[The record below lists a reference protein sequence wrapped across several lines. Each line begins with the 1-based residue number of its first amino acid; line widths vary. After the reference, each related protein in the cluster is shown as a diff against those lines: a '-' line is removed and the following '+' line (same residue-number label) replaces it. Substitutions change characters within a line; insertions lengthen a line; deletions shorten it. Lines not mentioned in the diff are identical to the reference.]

1 MTREIELRT
10 FFKIFSTLFLCAP
23 FAVAAAPISQP
34 AGSNL
39 TQYNGSMGSIVGNQW
54 NNAINPRNNTGT
66 ATATADFGNCN
77 SLILRCASPKCS
89 GGGCA
94 NMDIAKPIV
103 AGCVNSNA
111 NCKKHGDDLINAIAA
126 QLVSDSIAAQNA
138 AAANAA
144 AAQSAAEQNNAALQQ
159 QLQSMQQQM
168 ASMQQQNSAQ
178 INSLQQQLAESQRE
192 TQNAVASV
200 AESASRAATAQ
211 NPATGLTPVQEAA
224 AKSGVSDDV
233 ITRATI
239 TGQILTSMEGVDKS
253 LNNLKTTMRDAFRY
267 AKCNE
272 VNGNNCSAPK
282 RVAKFRELANKFME
296 PYDALADNL
305 DDALFTAQSVG
316 VDLGNIYMFFSGS
329 CNRWAE
335 YVCRGNYSAGLPV
348 YSTVS
353 RTVAYVPA
361 LMESTQNVKNLKI
374 EVPTSTGLGT
384 SNGGLNNYRLDV
396 NSTLLND
403 AGSFM
408 RKLSFISEAVADNII
423 YASCGSDGKSI
434 KSGVVRGGHP
444 CADGMVIPPEDLV
457 ACTPNK
463 YLDLSDDAIPEKILN
478 PDATST
484 GSVRIGCA
492 SDSINNGLIR
502 RRRSSSKNKS
512 GIDIDLLEILLNQKE
527 YSNKYADAQD
537 ICGTNDKDS
546 AIKYLK
552 AATVSKALKKDSTG
566 VCCTEPGNCKIDCYD
581 LDKDVSYVDPMFALC
596 DTHAWN
602 AGIESNDDINGSGK
616 SDNREKMNEIIKL
629 KTTVIA
635 QQMYKQYATL
645 EQMIKQLKVMLEK
658 EVLKASVQVAGG
670 TSSDDDTST
679 DKVEF
684 DTCSPIDEE
693 TALSCLRSN
702 YSKLQPYVTKKN
714 LKNNVKKQLT
724 ADSTVL
730 KTLLDSKYTDNCKSI
745 STNNVETCFNGIAKG
760 INDLNK
766 QIQNN
771 KRSNS
776 GGYIY
781 VPGNNNG

>member
-10 FFKIFSTLFLCAP
+10 FFKILSTLFLCTPLA
-23 FAVAAAPISQP
+23 ATAAPIAQTV
-34 AGSNL
+34 GSNL
-39 TQYNGSMGSIVGNQW
+39 TQYNGAMGSVVGNQW
-54 NNAINPRNNTGT
+54 NNATNPRNNAAKPT
-66 ATATADFGNCN
+66 AAADFGNCN
-77 SLILRCASPKCS
+77 SLILRCATPKCS

-94 NMDIAKPIV
+94 NMDVAKPIV

-111 NCKKHGDDLINAIAA
+111 TCKKHGDDLINAIAA

-159 QLQSMQQQM
+159 QLSSMQQQM
-168 ASMQQQNSAQ
+168 SQMQQQNSAQ
-178 INSLQQQLAESQRE
+178 INSLQQQLADSQRSNQE
-192 TQNAVASV
+192 AIN
-200 AESASRAATAQ
+200 AATAAAARTTA
-211 NPATGLTPVQEAA
+211 NADTGLTPVQEAA

-233 ITRATI
+233 IARATI
-239 TGQILTSMEGVDKS
+239 TGQILTSMDGVDSS

-272 VNGNNCSAPK
+272 INGNNCSAPK

-335 YVCRGNYSAGLPV
+335 YVCRGNYAEKCTGEGESRKCESGLPT
-348 YSTVS
+348 YKYGDNCTKDTHKSS
-353 RTVAYVPA
+353 
-361 LMESTQNVKNLKI
+361 KD
-374 EVPTSTGLGT
+374 
-384 SNGGLNNYRLDV
+384 NGV
-396 NSTLLND
+396 T
-403 AGSFM
+403 
-408 RKLSFISEAVADNII
+408 
-423 YASCGSDGKSI
+423 
-434 KSGVVRGGHP
+434 RGGHD
-444 CADGMVIPPEDLV
+444 CYEGSVIPPEDLI

-463 YLDLSDDAIPEKILN
+463 YLDASSPDISEKILN
-478 PDATST
+478 PDQSST

-492 SDSINNGLIR
+492 SDSINNSLIR
-502 RRRSSSKNKS
+502 RRRSSSKSAS

-527 YSNKYADAQD
+527 
-537 ICGTNDKDS
+537 
-546 AIKYLK
+546 
-552 AATVSKALKKDSTG
+552 
-566 VCCTEPGNCKIDCYD
+566 PGNKLDNDAFDYCAITSTDADTVKKILQSAVTSKSIGKACCKQFVESHGCNDDCYD
-581 LDKDVSYVDPMFALC
+581 LDKDVSYVNRAFALC

-602 AGIESNDDINGSGK
+602 AGFTNDDIQK
-616 SDNREKMNEIIKL
+616 SENREKMNEIIAL

-670 TSSDDDTST
+670 TSSDDNTT

-781 VPGNNNG
+781 IPGNNNG

>member
-1 MTREIELRT
+1 MTKEIELRT
-10 FFKIFSTLFLCAP
+10 FFKILSALFLCTPA
-23 FAVAAAPISQP
+23 AVAAPISQP

-66 ATATADFGNCN
+66 TKATADFGNCN

-103 AGCVNSNA
+103 AGCVNSNSA
-111 NCKKHGDDLINAIAA
+111 CKKHGDDLINAIAA
-126 QLVSDSIAAQNA
+126 QLVSDSIAAQNKQS
-138 AAANAA
+138 ANAA
-144 AAQSAAEQNNAALQQ
+144 AAAAAAQQNNTALQQ

-168 ASMQQQNSAQ
+168 ASMQQQNSEQ

-200 AESASRAATAQ
+200 AENASRAATAT
-211 NPATGLTPVQEAA
+211 NSDTGLTPVQEAA

-233 ITRATI
+233 IARATI
-239 TGQILTSMEGVDKS
+239 TGQILTSMEGVDQS

-335 YVCRGNYSAGLPV
+335 YVCRGDYAEKCTGEGESRKCESGLPT
-348 YSTVS
+348 YKYGDNCIKDTHKSS
-353 RTVAYVPA
+353 
-361 LMESTQNVKNLKI
+361 KN
-374 EVPTSTGLGT
+374 
-384 SNGGLNNYRLDV
+384 NGI
-396 NSTLLND
+396 T
-403 AGSFM
+403 
-408 RKLSFISEAVADNII
+408 
-423 YASCGSDGKSI
+423 
-434 KSGVVRGGHP
+434 RGGHD
-444 CADGMVIPPEDLV
+444 CYEGNVIPPEDLI

-463 YLDLSDDAIPEKILN
+463 YLDPSDGPIQEKILN

-492 SDSINNGLIR
+492 SDSINNSIIR

-512 GIDIDLLEILLNQKE
+512 GIDIDLLEILLNQNEASSKFSKTFDKCDSDTKSACYCGLGKNNNDSE
-527 YSNKYADAQD
+527 LSVSINK
-537 ICGTNDKDS
+537 
-546 AIKYLK
+546 AITQLK
-552 AATVSKALKKDSTG
+552 TATVSKTLGKNACIESFSSAAATTKM
-566 VCCTEPGNCKIDCYD
+566 VDCYD
-581 LDKDVSYVDPMFALC
+581 LDQDVSYVDPIFALC

-616 SDNREKMNEIIKL
+616 SENREKMNEIIAL

-684 DTCSPIDEE
+684 SSCSAFDDEE
-693 TALSCLRSN
+693 ALSCLRDN
-702 YSKLQPYVTKKN
+702 YAKLQPIVEKGRLNNNYRDQLSKDCAVTKALQVVTSCDKCSSIN
-714 LKNNVKKQLT
+714 SKQKMKDCLEVIAGGMNALNRRIKDDKAKNNSVSYRL
-724 ADSTVL
+724 
-730 KTLLDSKYTDNCKSI
+730 
-745 STNNVETCFNGIAKG
+745 
-760 INDLNK
+760 
-766 QIQNN
+766 IQ
-771 KRSNS
+771 
-776 GGYIY
+776 
-781 VPGNNNG
+781 

>member
-1 MTREIELRT
+1 
-10 FFKIFSTLFLCAP
+10 
-23 FAVAAAPISQP
+23 
-34 AGSNL
+34 
-39 TQYNGSMGSIVGNQW
+39 MGSVVGNQW
-54 NNAINPRNNTGT
+54 NNATNPRNN
-66 ATATADFGNCN
+66 AASPEATADFRNCK

-89 GGGCA
+89 GGGCVS
-94 NMDIAKPIV
+94 MDVAKSIV
-103 AGCVNSNA
+103 AGCVNSNDT
-111 NCKKHGDDLINAIAA
+111 CKKHGDALIDAIAG
-126 QLVSDSIAAQNA
+126 QLVADSVAEQNRQ
-138 AAANAA
+138 AANAA
-144 AAQSAAEQNNAALQQ
+144 AATAAAEQNNAALQQ
-159 QLQSMQQQM
+159 QLASMQQQM

-178 INSLQQQLAESQRE
+178 IDSLQQQLAESQRSN
-192 TQNAVASV
+192 QDAISAAAAAASAQV
-200 AESASRAATAQ
+200 QAQAAQA
-211 NPATGLTPVQEAA
+211 NPGTGLTAAQEAA

-233 ITRATI
+233 IARATI
-239 TGQILTSMEGVDKS
+239 TGQILTSMEGVDQS
-253 LNNLKTTMRDAFRY
+253 LNKLKTTMRDAFRY

-335 YVCRGNYSAGLPV
+335 YVCRGNYAEKCTGEGESRKCESGLPT
-348 YSTVS
+348 YKYEDNCIKDTHKSS
-353 RTVAYVPA
+353 
-361 LMESTQNVKNLKI
+361 KN
-374 EVPTSTGLGT
+374 
-384 SNGGLNNYRLDV
+384 NGI
-396 NSTLLND
+396 T
-403 AGSFM
+403 
-408 RKLSFISEAVADNII
+408 
-423 YASCGSDGKSI
+423 
-434 KSGVVRGGHP
+434 RGGHD
-444 CADGMVIPPEDLV
+444 CYEGNVIPPEDLI

-463 YLDLSDDAIPEKILN
+463 YLDPNDGAIQEKILN
-478 PDATST
+478 PDASST

-512 GIDIDLLEILLNQKE
+512 GIDIDLLEILLNQTEGSLKHKSNCTDIIVTENNNSCANDAAQMCGLGFDITKE
-527 YSNKYADAQD
+527 NAINK
-537 ICGTNDKDS
+537 
-546 AIKYLK
+546 LK
-552 AATVSKALKKDSTG
+552 AATVSKALGQDAKDKG
-566 VCCTEPGNCKIDCYD
+566 ACCENVPGTDSEKCKSSCYD
-581 LDKDVSYVDPMFALC
+581 LDIDISYVDPVFALC

-602 AGIESNDDINGSGK
+602 AGFTKNDEITK
-616 SDNREKMNEIIKL
+616 SEDREKMNEIIAL

>member
-1 MTREIELRT
+1 MRT
-10 FFKIFSTLFLCAP
+10 FIKIFSTLFLCAP
-23 FAVAAAPISQP
+23 FAVAAAPIAQT

-39 TQYNGSMGSIVGNQW
+39 TQYNGSMGSVVGNQW
-54 NNAINPRNNTGT
+54 NNATNPRNN
-66 ATATADFGNCN
+66 AASPEATADFKNCN

-89 GGGCA
+89 GGGCVS
-94 NMDIAKPIV
+94 MDVAKSIV
-103 AGCVNSNA
+103 AGCVNSNDT
-111 NCKKHGDDLINAIAA
+111 CKKHGDALIDAIAG
-126 QLVSDSIAAQNA
+126 QLVADSVAEQNRQ
-138 AAANAA
+138 AANAA
-144 AAQSAAEQNNAALQQ
+144 AATAAAEQNNAALQQ
-159 QLQSMQQQM
+159 QLASMQQQM

-178 INSLQQQLAESQRE
+178 IDSLQQQLAESQRSN
-192 TQNAVASV
+192 QDAISAAAAAASAQV
-200 AESASRAATAQ
+200 QAQAAQA
-211 NPATGLTPVQEAA
+211 NPGTGLTAAQEAA
-224 AKSGVSDDV
+224 AKSGVSDEV
-233 ITRATI
+233 IARATI
-239 TGQILTSMEGVDKS
+239 TGQILTGMEGVDS
-253 LNNLKTTMRDAFRY
+253 ALNNLKTTMRDAFRY

-335 YVCRGNYSAGLPV
+335 YVCRGNYEEICTGTGDNKVCTSNWPV
-348 YSTVS
+348 YSTS
-353 RTVAYVPA
+353 TDNTVTVP
-361 LMESTQNVKNLKI
+361 S
-374 EVPTSTGLGT
+374 G
-384 SNGGLNNYRLDV
+384 R
-396 NSTLLND
+396 
-403 AGSFM
+403 
-408 RKLSFISEAVADNII
+408 II
-423 YASCGSDGKSI
+423 DSCDKTTKKS
-434 KSGVVRGGHP
+434 KSGSGVRGGHD
-444 CADGMVIPPEDLV
+444 CADGMVIPPEDLI

-463 YLDLSDDAIPEKILN
+463 YLDLSDEAIPEKILN
-478 PDATST
+478 PDASST

-492 SDSINNGLIR
+492 SDSINNGILR
-502 RRRSSSKNKS
+502 RRRSSSKSAS

-527 YSNKYADAQD
+527 PGNKYIKSGDQNADQVPYSVEDLTTSYCAPNTSTD
-537 ICGTNDKDS
+537 TTLRKLRDATISKSLGNNCCDTFVNENKYKCDS
-546 AIKYLK
+546 
-552 AATVSKALKKDSTG
+552 S
-566 VCCTEPGNCKIDCYD
+566 CYK
-581 LDKDVSYVDPMFALC
+581 LEEDVAYVNSDFALC

-602 AGIESNDDINGSGK
+602 ARFKDNDEIKK
-616 SDNREKMNEIIKL
+616 SEDREKMNEIIAL

-635 QQMYKQYATL
+635 QQMYKQYASL
-645 EQMIKQLKVMLEK
+645 EQIIKQLKVMLEK

-745 STNNVETCFNGIAKG
+745 STNNVEKCFNGIAKG

>member
-1 MTREIELRT
+1 MKSLKRFLLAV
-10 FFKIFSTLFLCAP
+10 FSCVP
-23 FAVAAAPISQP
+23 VVAGAAPIAQT

-39 TQYNGSMGSIVGNQW
+39 TQYNGSMGSVVGNQW
-54 NNAINPRNNTGT
+54 NNATNPRNN
-66 ATATADFGNCN
+66 AASPKATADFGNCN

-89 GGGCA
+89 GGGCVS
-94 NMDIAKPIV
+94 MDVAKSIV
-103 AGCVNSNA
+103 AGCVNSNDT
-111 NCKKHGDDLINAIAA
+111 CKKHGDALIDAIAG
-126 QLVSDSIAAQNA
+126 QLVADSVAEQNRQAANA
-138 AAANAA
+138 AAANA
-144 AAQSAAEQNNAALQQ
+144 AAEQNNAALQQ
-159 QLQSMQQQM
+159 QLASMQQQM

-178 INSLQQQLAESQRE
+178 IDSLQQQLAESQRSN
-192 TQNAVASV
+192 QDAISAAAAAASAQV
-200 AESASRAATAQ
+200 QAQAAQA
-211 NPATGLTPVQEAA
+211 NPGTGLTAAQEAA
-224 AKSGVSDDV
+224 AKSGVSDEV
-233 ITRATI
+233 IARATI
-239 TGQILTSMEGVDKS
+239 TGQILTGMEGVDS
-253 LNNLKTTMRDAFRY
+253 ALNNLKTTMRDAFRY

-282 RVAKFRELANKFME
+282 RVAKFRELANKFFE
-296 PYDALADNL
+296 PYDALSQNL
-305 DDALFTAQSVG
+305 EDSLFTAQSVG
-316 VDLGNIYMFFSGS
+316 VDLGNIYMFFSGT

-335 YVCRGNYSAGLPV
+335 YVCRGNYEEICAGTGNDRVCTSNWPV
-348 YSTVS
+348 YST
-353 RTVAYVPA
+353 
-361 LMESTQNVKNLKI
+361 N
-374 EVPTSTGLGT
+374 PTGPVQFGRIIGSCDAEKRK
-384 SNGGLNNYRLDV
+384 SN
-396 NSTLLND
+396 S
-403 AGSFM
+403 GS
-408 RKLSFISEAVADNII
+408 
-423 YASCGSDGKSI
+423 G
-434 KSGVVRGGHP
+434 VRGGHD
-444 CADGMVIPPEDLV
+444 CADGMVIPPEDLI

-463 YLDLSDDAIPEKILN
+463 YLDLSDDAITEKILN
-478 PDATST
+478 PDASST
-484 GSVRIGCA
+484 GSVRVGCA
-492 SDSINNGLIR
+492 SDSINNGILR
-502 RRRSSSKNKS
+502 RRRSSGKSAS
-512 GIDIDLLEILLNQKE
+512 GIDIDLLEILINQNEAGAKFAE
-527 YSNKYADAQD
+527 AKDYCAMESTSDKTKV
-537 ICGTNDKDS
+537 IND
-546 AIKYLK
+546 LK
-552 AATVSKALKKDSTG
+552 AATVSKALKKGAKG
-566 VCCTEPGNCKIDCYD
+566 VCCAELGQCNVDCYD
-581 LDKDVSYVDPMFALC
+581 LAQDVAYVDPVFALC

-602 AGIESNDDINGSGK
+602 AGFKDNDEIKK
-616 SDNREKMNEIIKL
+616 SEDREKMNEIIAL

-635 QQMYKQYATL
+635 QQMYKQYASL
-645 EQMIKQLKVMLEK
+645 EQIIKQLKVMLEK